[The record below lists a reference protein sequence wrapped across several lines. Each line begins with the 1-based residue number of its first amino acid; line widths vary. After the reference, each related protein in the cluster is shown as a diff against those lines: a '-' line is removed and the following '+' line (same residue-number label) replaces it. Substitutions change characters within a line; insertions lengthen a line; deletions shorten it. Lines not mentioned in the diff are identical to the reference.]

1 MVFDSN
7 ASQKATAEPTQNA
20 GGKRVFGEVAM
31 LPAGGIALYLLLK
44 LVVSAHFSIG
54 QSDLIACAVI
64 LLLTWPYYL
73 LTRHYA
79 ALVQSQAIAKD
90 AQDSELLRVRAL
102 IDNLPDLIYIKDTQS
117 RFLLGN
123 PALRRFMSGKQDTNL
138 IGLTDRDFFP
148 PESAEA
154 FLKDEQEIM
163 RTGEP
168 MVSQAERM
176 KDAEGNYVWILT
188 TKVPFS
194 EKDGSVAGIFGIGR
208 NVTPQKRFEEEMV
221 KARIQAEDANR
232 AKSEFLANMSHEIR
246 TPLNGVIGMTEL
258 ALDTDLT
265 PEQREYLDTVKL
277 SAGALLNVL
286 NDILDFSKI
295 EAGKI
300 DIETNDF
307 DLRECVEITLKTQGL
322 RAEEKGLELLCDI
335 APEIPVTVRD
345 DSTRLSQMILNL
357 VSNAIKFTSDGQV
370 AVSLQVDERQGD
382 DLLLHFIV
390 ADTGIG
396 IPKDKQQAIFE
407 SFTQADAS
415 TTRKFGGTGLGLTI
429 TARLAAL
436 MGGRIWVESEL
447 GKGSEFHFII
457 RVGVSKTQVA
467 QPETNLLYGLL
478 PGVHVLVVDDNE
490 TNRMILDRTLTRWE
504 MRPVCVESGEAAL
517 QQLMAALESGDPFR
531 LILTDMH
538 MPGMDGFSLVQQI
551 RSRTELSTATVMM
564 LSSGAHHGDTARCNE
579 LGLAAYLIK
588 PVRQNELRDAI
599 ARSLDRRVKLDS
611 AAPAVDRR
619 TTKASA
625 SLNVLLAEDNPVNQR
640 LATRLLEKRG
650 HRVTVAGNGQEA
662 IDQLAKGP
670 FDLVLMDVQMP
681 LIDGLEATRVIRER
695 EKETGMHQP
704 IVALTAHA
712 IKGDQERCLEAGMD
726 GYLSKPIRP
735 EELDAVLLKQ
745 LTRSNDRA

>member
-1 MVFDSN
+1 
-7 ASQKATAEPTQNA
+7 
-20 GGKRVFGEVAM
+20 
-31 LPAGGIALYLLLK
+31 
-44 LVVSAHFSIG
+44 
-54 QSDLIACAVI
+54 
-64 LLLTWPYYL
+64 
-73 LTRHYA
+73 
-79 ALVQSQAIAKD
+79 
-90 AQDSELLRVRAL
+90 
-102 IDNLPDLIYIKDTQS
+102 
-117 RFLLGN
+117 
-123 PALRRFMSGKQDTNL
+123 
-138 IGLTDRDFFP
+138 
-148 PESAEA
+148 
-154 FLKDEQEIM
+154 
-163 RTGEP
+163 
-168 MVSQAERM
+168 M

-277 SAGALLNVL
+277 SAGALLNVI

-335 APEIPVTVRD
+335 APEIPVTVRG

-436 MGGRIWVESEL
+436 MGGRRTRQRQRVP
-447 GKGSEFHFII
+447 FHHP
-457 RVGVSKTQVA
+457 RG
-467 QPETNLLYGLL
+467 
-478 PGVHVLVVDDNE
+478 
-490 TNRMILDRTLTRWE
+490 R
-504 MRPVCVESGEAAL
+504 
-517 QQLMAALESGDPFR
+517 QQDAGR
-531 LILTDMH
+531 
-538 MPGMDGFSLVQQI
+538 
-551 RSRTELSTATVMM
+551 AT
-564 LSSGAHHGDTARCNE
+564 
-579 LGLAAYLIK
+579 
-588 PVRQNELRDAI
+588 
-599 ARSLDRRVKLDS
+599 
-611 AAPAVDRR
+611 
-619 TTKASA
+619 
-625 SLNVLLAEDNPVNQR
+625 
-640 LATRLLEKRG
+640 
-650 HRVTVAGNGQEA
+650 
-662 IDQLAKGP
+662 
-670 FDLVLMDVQMP
+670 
-681 LIDGLEATRVIRER
+681 
-695 EKETGMHQP
+695 
-704 IVALTAHA
+704 
-712 IKGDQERCLEAGMD
+712 
-726 GYLSKPIRP
+726 
-735 EELDAVLLKQ
+735 
-745 LTRSNDRA
+745 

>member
-1 MVFDSN
+1 
-7 ASQKATAEPTQNA
+7 
-20 GGKRVFGEVAM
+20 M

-277 SAGALLNVL
+277 SAGALLNVI

-335 APEIPVTVRD
+335 APEIPVTVRG